1 MKNGIKYIIFIIVVI
16 CCAGGLTM
24 SYLHAHYKETGEIN
38 ISKKYYDIM
47 FTNAIVSGSDTSIKI
62 DNDNDSIHFDIHN
75 FSDKVLLYSIDLI
88 NIGNVDVNVDSISY
102 TNVDTNFDKNDVKI
116 TTSISKGDLVKG
128 GEQKKLNVTLEYLG
142 NNKIENNYYNFNI
155 NFVFEKV
162 SI

>member
-47 FTNAIVSGSDTSIKI
+47 FTNAIVSGSETSIKI
-62 DNDNDSIHFDIHN
+62 DNDNDSIHFDIPN

-88 NIGNVDVNVDSISY
+88 
-102 TNVDTNFDKNDVKI
+102 VKI
-116 TTSISKGDLVKG
+116 
-128 GEQKKLNVTLEYLG
+128 
-142 NNKIENNYYNFNI
+142 
-155 NFVFEKV
+155 FEKDT
-162 SI
+162 SEMLRTM

>member
-1 MKNGIKYIIFIIVVI
+1 MKNSIKYIVFIIVII
-16 CCAGGLTM
+16 CCVAGLTM

-62 DNDNDSIHFDIHN
+62 DNDNDSIHFDIPN
-75 FSDKVLLYSIDLI
+75 FNEKTLLYSIDII
-88 NIGNVDVNVDSISY
+88 NIGNIDVNIDSISY
-102 TNVDTNFDKNDVKI
+102 TNVDTNFNKDDVKI
-116 TTSISKGDLVKG
+116 TTSLSKGELVKG
-128 GEQKKLNVTLEYLG
+128 GEQKKLNVKIEYLG
-142 NNKIENNYYNFNI
+142 NNKLENNYYNFNI

>member
-16 CCAGGLTM
+16 CC
-24 SYLHAHYKETGEIN
+24 
-38 ISKKYYDIM
+38 
-47 FTNAIVSGSDTSIKI
+47 VSGSETSIKI
-62 DNDNDSIHFDIHN
+62 DNDNDSIHFDIPN